1 MAEQEEISDPDRES
15 MVHEISDNITAE
27 EHSSS
32 SASSNSDS
40 EEKIARSPPLIKAKT
55 DPFLYRGKAENKAF
69 GGAADLFLWRDKS
82 ISATALGIATAIWFF
97 FSVLDYYLITLV
109 CHISIFALS
118 MLFLWSNVTIIINKR
133 PSHIPEVRLPQEP
146 FIEFASTLCSEIN
159 NALAAIRE
167 TASVRDLKKF
177 LEVIG
182 VLWIIS
188 IVGSFCN
195 FVTLVYILFVF
206 LHTVPVLYEMY
217 EDKVEALAEKAMMT
231 IKKQYAAFD
240 RGGFSVRRTGA
251 TAPPKN
257 LKKKFSDGCVETF
270 AKSATVVEKTV
281 AIWRPRPPKKI

>member
-15 MVHEISDNITAE
+15 MVHEISDNITAGD
-27 EHSSS
+27 HSSS

-40 EEKIARSPPLIKAKT
+40 EEKIARSPPHFKAKT
-55 DPFLYRGKAENKAF
+55 DPFLYREKAENKAF
-69 GGAADLFLWRDKS
+69 GGGQPADLFLWRDKS
-82 ISATALGIATAIWFF
+82 ISATALGVATAIWFF
-97 FSVLDYYLITLV
+97 FAVLDYYLITLV
-109 CHISIFALS
+109 CHIWIFALS

-146 FIEFASTLCSEIN
+146 FIEFATTLCSEIN

-240 RGGFSVRRTGA
+240 AKVVSKIPTGLMN
-251 TAPPKN
+251 KY
-257 LKKKFSDGCVETF
+257 KK
-270 AKSATVVEKTV
+270 A
-281 AIWRPRPPKKI
+281 